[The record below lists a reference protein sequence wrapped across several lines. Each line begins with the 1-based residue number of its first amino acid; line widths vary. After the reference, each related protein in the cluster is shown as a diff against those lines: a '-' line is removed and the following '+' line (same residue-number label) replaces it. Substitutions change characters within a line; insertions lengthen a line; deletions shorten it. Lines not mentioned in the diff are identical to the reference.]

1 MIQLD
6 EEVEGM
12 QSTILT
18 LQQQLKDTKQLAAHS
33 EEITDQLK
41 QKLEQTES
49 MLEDARQ
56 QAAQDSGTREDQDTH
71 AHSQPEPEPEPE
83 PELRTSG
90 SWKVDAD
97 ARNIEERI
105 LSPSESTS
113 KPRSSAVSAFSIS
126 NLLATDSEKTE
137 ECGRTH
143 ASNLENGQQG
153 GDLLRGAPFE
163 PSVPRLSA
171 AKGLAEGIGEGVNT
185 FNGEVVG

>member
-71 AHSQPEPEPEPE
+71 AHSQPEPE

-163 PSVPRLSA
+163 PSVPRLSV